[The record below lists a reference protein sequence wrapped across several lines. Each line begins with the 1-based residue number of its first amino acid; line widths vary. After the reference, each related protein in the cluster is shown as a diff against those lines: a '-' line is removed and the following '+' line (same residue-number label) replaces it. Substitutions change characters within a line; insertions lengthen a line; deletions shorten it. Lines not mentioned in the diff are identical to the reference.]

1 VSSLID
7 RTARFLDSEIQEDA
21 PTGTTPQK
29 RVYKMPAGWE
39 RTEPREALIA
49 AMRNKPSMS
58 SSLASLSSASSIAA
72 TSVSISPLDVPLPV
86 DLDDDRDILSTRS
99 SLASYVDENAIMP
112 PPSLAASGLGMKQ
125 PTAKLDVSSLMK
137 GKKDWEEMGR
147 KALPL
152 HEGGANIPRRV
163 GRK

>member
-1 VSSLID
+1 MD
-7 RTARFLDSEIQEDA
+7 RTARFLESEIQEDV

-29 RVYKMPAGWE
+29 RAYKMPAGWE

-58 SSLASLSSASSIAA
+58 SSLASLASAHSIGAS
-72 TSVSISPLDVPLPV
+72 SVSISPSDIPLPM
-86 DLDDDRDILSTRS
+86 DLDDDRDIVSTRS

-112 PPSLAASGLGMKQ
+112 PPPPLALGGMGLKQ
-125 PTAKLDVSSLMK
+125 PTARSDASLMK
-137 GKKDWEEMGR
+137 GKREREEMGR

-163 GRK
+163 ARK